1 MPWTSSFGN
10 KYRLCLLDTNA
21 LSEIIKNPLNE
32 GRGFVEKCGPKDH
45 VPCLTIY
52 NLIELR
58 RREELFQQ
66 YIEFF
71 SYYPSFLLKPVE
83 VLLKEEQKI
92 IDSSK
97 SVEALMH
104 AFSPLGPNSSYN
116 LNKFIYQLFEDPVIK
131 AFENNW
137 REDEKSILEVWHRN
151 KTNFS
156 PKRLE
161 ANSQDAERFL
171 NEAGLQFL
179 ISLFPEWTKFELD
192 AGRIPKISKFP
203 SLQVSLYSVYYRL
216 FDVNWR
222 QQPQEVTDLRIIAA
236 APYVDVIITEKFQ
249 AEILRKIKGRVPTIQ
264 NLEIYKLK
272 DIRWQNRK

>member
-1 MPWTSSFGN
+1 MPWTSSSGN

-32 GRGFVEKCGPKDH
+32 GRGFVEKCSPKDH
-45 VPCLTIY
+45 VPCITIY

-58 RREELFQQ
+58 RKAELFQQ
-66 YIEFF
+66 YIKFF
-71 SYYPSFLLKPVE
+71 SHYPGFLLKPVE
-83 VLLKEEQKI
+83 VLLKEEQKS
-92 IDSSK
+92 IDNSN

-104 AFSPLGPNSSYN
+104 AFSPLGPDSSYN
-116 LNKFIYQLFEDPVIK
+116 LNKFINQLFENPVIK

-137 REDEKSILEVWHRN
+137 RKDENSILEIWIRN

-156 PKRLE
+156 PAKLV
-161 ANSQDAERFL
+161 ANAQDAERFV
-171 NEAGLQFL
+171 NEAGVQFL
-179 ISLFPEWTKFELD
+179 ISQFPEWTKYELD
-192 AGRIPKISKFP
+192 AGRLPKISKFP

-216 FDVNWR
+216 FDVNWKH
-222 QQPQEVTDLRIIAA
+222 QPQEVTDLRIIAA

-249 AEILRKIKGRVPTIQ
+249 AEILRKIKGRVPEIK

-272 DIRWQNRK
+272 DICWKNGK